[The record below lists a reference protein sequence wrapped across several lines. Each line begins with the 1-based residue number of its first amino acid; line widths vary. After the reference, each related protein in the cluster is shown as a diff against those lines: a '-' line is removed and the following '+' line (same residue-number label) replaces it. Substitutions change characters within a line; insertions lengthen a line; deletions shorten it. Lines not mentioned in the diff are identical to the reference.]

1 MNVITQYH
9 PLLGSTSL
17 FKCLIEARHNFSFFD
32 AGAANYRRIPG
43 MDQQQLLSAR
53 IMQRTNLIIMP
64 MVFVSYVLGKGFR
77 TLLGLT

>member
-1 MNVITQYH
+1 
-9 PLLGSTSL
+9 
-17 FKCLIEARHNFSFFD
+17 
-32 AGAANYRRIPG
+32 

-77 TLLGLT
+77 TLLGLTLSYLHQCHVVE